1 MDYPTEA
8 TAVVR
13 LSLMQPKPGAQ
24 ERVLELQQQ
33 IVSWLPG
40 KPGSIAGYIIVGGDP
55 QGRVGHV
62 SIFRSEQDADQA
74 AQSDHVLAIRSELL
88 LVIEE
93 DSHVEHSYIGVDPTK
108 LR

>member
-8 TAVVR
+8 TVYVR

-24 ERVLELQQQ
+24 ERVLKHQQD
-33 IVSWLPG
+33 IVNWLPG
-40 KPGSIAGYIIVGGDP
+40 KPGYIAGYVIVGGDP

-62 SIFRSEQDADQA
+62 GIWRSEQDADQA
-74 AQSDHVLAIRSELL
+74 AQSDRVLAIRSELL
-88 LVIEE
+88 LLIEE
-93 DSHVEHSYIGVDPTK
+93 DPHAEHSYIGVDPTK